1 MVQKVAGKCNAFRR
15 TLKNRVRSRI
25 DQPPSRLYLYC
36 MATRPKKSVADILSV
51 MSEEHRRMVAE
62 GMATMHRFAAE
73 PSFRHGK
80 PQYKGGN
87 TVAAVTH
94 AKSKGGR

>member
-1 MVQKVAGKCNAFRR
+1 
-15 TLKNRVRSRI
+15 
-25 DQPPSRLYLYC
+25 
-36 MATRPKKSVADILSV
+36 MATASKKSAASILDG

-73 PSFRHGK
+73 PSFKHGK

-87 TVAAVTH
+87 TIAAITH
-94 AKSKGGR
+94 AKTKGGR

>member
-1 MVQKVAGKCNAFRR
+1 
-15 TLKNRVRSRI
+15 
-25 DQPPSRLYLYC
+25 
-36 MATRPKKSVADILSV
+36 MATTPKKSAADLING

-73 PSFRHGK
+73 PSFKHGK

-87 TVAAVTH
+87 TVAAVAR
-94 AKSKGGR
+94 AKARGGR